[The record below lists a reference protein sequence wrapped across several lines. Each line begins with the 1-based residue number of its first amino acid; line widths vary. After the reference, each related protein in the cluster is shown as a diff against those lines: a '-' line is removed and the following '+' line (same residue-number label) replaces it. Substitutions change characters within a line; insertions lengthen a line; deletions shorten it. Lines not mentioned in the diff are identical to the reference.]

1 MGFDKPF
8 VKRALAKP
16 GHVTNLLR
24 IKGDCYTKIGDL
36 KAEAIKSDEPIAFA
50 DLDKSAFKPI
60 RKWEKWA
67 DKFGCAWFRFTG
79 KVPQKGKDK
88 HVVLRI
94 KLQGEGLVMNEDGIV
109 LQGITQV
116 LSKGDIF
123 HSLIGKQVVDVAG
136 RRRRGQVDRRRRDQA
151 VRRRGLQRQI
161 AL

>member
-67 DKFGCAWFRFTG
+67 EEQKLERITTKNMIGAIGLYFNTDKKRAEHRSAPPAGCHVGRKVTFR
-79 KVPQKGKDK
+79 PWP
-88 HVVLRI
+88 
-94 KLQGEGLVMNEDGIV
+94 
-109 LQGITQV
+109 
-116 LSKGDIF
+116 S
-123 HSLIGKQVVDVAG
+123 SPCP
-136 RRRRGQVDRRRRDQA
+136 
-151 VRRRGLQRQI
+151 
-161 AL
+161 